1 MCKKQTAVSHSSTES
16 EIISLDTGLRL
27 DGLPA
32 LELWDLIVS
41 VLGNISRVSDRSGK
55 PENGENKHHK
65 SHNKIDAMQ
74 DIDSVPSNVQSARQE
89 ALLYVFEDNE
99 AVIKMIIKGRSPTMR
114 HVSRT
119 HRVALDWLFDRI
131 NLDPKIQIK
140 YIDTK
145 NQLADILTKGN
156 FTRDEWNH
164 LLTLF
169 NISHFSSTA
178 CTAAMAKRAQQ
189 ESGEERVTAKSRP
202 MMNLTAR
209 TPSVVSSS
217 ASSNPGRTSYGYQ
230 DPGKSVPSDDR
241 TGKPVQPSQPDY
253 TQEDYGRSWSSQ
265 EWKSGAAEHDR
276 SGKPEEISWDTL
288 QKVDPHREEPLLG
301 RNAHSARYGEL
312 IHDRTGKPVSVHHQE
327 QAYSENFVMG
337 SDAAEFV
344 NKVKDQV
351 RNRQK
356 RMSNVAESGDEHSI
370 IWGMFMA
377 TTLNAA
383 TFMGKNFSTIQS
395 VVKNHESLTLKQMF
409 DVTAQ
414 LVNNQEEING
424 LDKILWGKN
433 SWTRLSLIDDEIVIN
448 LQRTKVYVFSDSV
461 LCLGKVLQHPESNEA
476 WKNRVAGIRSEK
488 SYRDYDAI
496 NGESTEFE
504 WNIFPGF
511 TTLQLCDKIN
521 DLLSNLGQTPATF
534 TGRILFM
541 SMFNDISCDRKDNKD
556 ECLRNAE
563 SVKVFARRFG
573 IGQWSFIGPG
583 SEKKWYSS
591 ENSPQ
596 GAWDN
601 IAEQM
606 LLEFA
611 ESGHPTFRAT
621 TPLSRGILKSK
632 GRGKLS
638 IHFAADQDTI
648 DTIYRIILSVNQ
660 LSVYGAVAA
669 VCEEFEGHQD
679 RSGEPEI
686 MMGQS
691 IVLGEVKAEAP
702 LHNENPMNDQIIWQQ
717 YIQQVESLSP
727 ENKVSKFCKEAG
739 FMRVVEVGQY
749 FVTKDTGDFRQF
761 RSVACREYTLP
772 RDDSASQPKGWI
784 QGNMRIGPVLEV
796 TTSFQ
801 HFKYGIEIRIESVNQ
816 DNSHSWVRISYGTV
830 KYVIDSI
837 QDNTEIPAD
846 PQEEQVPQTST
857 SVVAARSKAKAKPQ
871 PRVLVGTTAT
881 IPIHERRWI
890 DIEPSKQ
897 NLASYDLSKKV
908 INLLRHNQTLQRE
921 EDGAIEFYKNQIS
934 SSKSSFTN
942 T

>member
-1 MCKKQTAVSHSSTES
+1 MQHVA
-16 EIISLDTGLRL
+16 
-27 DGLPA
+27 P
-32 LELWDLIVS
+32 
-41 VLGNISRVSDRSGK
+41 
-55 PENGENKHHK
+55 HH
-65 SHNKIDAMQ
+65 
-74 DIDSVPSNVQSARQE
+74 
-89 ALLYVFEDNE
+89 
-99 AVIKMIIKGRSPTMR
+99 
-114 HVSRT
+114 
-119 HRVALDWLFDRI
+119 
-131 NLDPKIQIK
+131 
-140 YIDTK
+140 
-145 NQLADILTKGN
+145 
-156 FTRDEWNH
+156 
-164 LLTLF
+164 
-169 NISHFSSTA
+169 
-178 CTAAMAKRAQQ
+178 
-189 ESGEERVTAKSRP
+189 
-202 MMNLTAR
+202 
-209 TPSVVSSS
+209 
-217 ASSNPGRTSYGYQ
+217 
-230 DPGKSVPSDDR
+230 
-241 TGKPVQPSQPDY
+241 
-253 TQEDYGRSWSSQ
+253 
-265 EWKSGAAEHDR
+265 
-276 SGKPEEISWDTL
+276 
-288 QKVDPHREEPLLG
+288 EEPLLDG
-301 RNAHSARYGEL
+301 NAHSARYGET
-312 IHDRTGKPVSVHHQE
+312 IHDGSGKPDNLNHQE
-327 QAYSENFVMG
+327 EAESETFVMG
-337 SDAAEFV
+337 SDAAECV

-351 RNRQK
+351 QNRQK

-414 LVNNQEEING
+414 LVNNQEEIHG
-424 LDKILWGKN
+424 LDKIHWEKD

-448 LQRTKVYVFSDSV
+448 LQSTKVYVFSDSV
-461 LCLGKVLQHPESNEA
+461 LWFGRILQHPESNEA
-476 WKNRVAGIRSEK
+476 WKNRVAGFRSEK
-488 SYRDYDAI
+488 SYRDFDAI

-556 ECLRNAE
+556 GCLRNAE
-563 SVKVFARRFG
+563 TVRVFARRFG

-591 ENSPQ
+591 ENNPQ

-611 ESGHPTFRAT
+611 ESGHPIFRAT
-621 TPLSRGILKSK
+621 TPLSRGILKNK

-638 IHFAADQDTI
+638 VHFAADQDTL

-660 LSVYGAVAA
+660 LSVYGAVEA
-669 VCEEFEGHQD
+669 VCEEFECHQD

-686 MMGQS
+686 LMGQS

-702 LHNENPMNDQIIWQQ
+702 LHNVNLMNDRIIWQQ

-749 FVTKDTGDFRQF
+749 FITKDTGDFRQF

-772 RDDSASQPKGWI
+772 RDDPASQPKGWI

-801 HFKYGIEIRIESVNQ
+801 HFKYGIEIRIETILILGSQ
-816 DNSHSWVRISYGTV
+816 FPMERS
-830 KYVIDSI
+830 
-837 QDNTEIPAD
+837 NT
-846 PQEEQVPQTST
+846 
-857 SVVAARSKAKAKPQ
+857 
-871 PRVLVGTTAT
+871 
-881 IPIHERRWI
+881 
-890 DIEPSKQ
+890 
-897 NLASYDLSKKV
+897 
-908 INLLRHNQTLQRE
+908 
-921 EDGAIEFYKNQIS
+921 
-934 SSKSSFTN
+934 
-942 T
+942 